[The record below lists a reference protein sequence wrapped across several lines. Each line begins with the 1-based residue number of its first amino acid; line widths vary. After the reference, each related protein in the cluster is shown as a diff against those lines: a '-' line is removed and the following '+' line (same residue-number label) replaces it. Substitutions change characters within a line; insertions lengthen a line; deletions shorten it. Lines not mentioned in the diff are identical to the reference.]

1 MSEVR
6 KVPMR
11 TCVGCREKKAKK
23 ELIRILRT
31 PDGEIRLDFT
41 GRQNGRGA
49 YICADAACLAKARKN
64 HGVERSLGCAIPP
77 EVFDRLEEELKQ
89 NGQ

>member
-1 MSEVR
+1 
-6 KVPMR
+6 MR
-11 TCVGCREKKAKK
+11 TCVGCHEKKSKK

-31 PDGEIRLDFT
+31 PAGEILLDFT

-49 YICADAACLAKARKN
+49 YICPDAACLAKARKN
-64 HGVERSLGCAIPP
+64 HGVERSLGCAIPS
-77 EVFDRLEEELKQ
+77 EVYDRLEEELKQ